1 MERIEEK
8 VSDDRNYS
16 FDEIEIDPR
25 FKICESEM
33 KLTFAVWGLYMLCSI
48 AISFYLGRGDVTQ
61 FSYLWG
67 VPAWLALGVWASTA
81 VFFFVILFISFCVF
95 KDMDISG

>member
-1 MERIEEK
+1 MEETGKK

-25 FKICESEM
+25 FKTCAFEM
-33 KLTFAVWGLYMLCSI
+33 KLSFAVWGLYMLCSI
-48 AISFYLGRGDVTQ
+48 AISYWLGRGDPAQHV
-61 FSYLWG
+61 YLWG
-67 VPAWLALGVWASTA
+67 VPMWMALGVWGTTA
-81 VFFFVILFISFCVF
+81 VFFVLIVYICRRVF